1 MYGRWEIA
9 PNKLDGPEN
18 QSPAAPRLKV
28 IGKNSNFQ
36 NIWSIFC
43 MLKLATSIP
52 ISGGEKLF
60 NCLFIIKYVVKHK
73 SAKLL

>member
-43 MLKLATSIP
+43 MLI
-52 ISGGEKLF
+52 EKLF
-60 NCLFIIKYVVKHK
+60 NCLSIIDSLVAIIDSLV
-73 SAKLL
+73 A